1 MKFDIVIMNP
11 PYDGDLHLDFFNRTL
26 DNLAEDGKVC
36 IVEPGQW
43 LVQLKN
49 NGKYTK
55 EKSKAYEIKN
65 KIAGHVKDVE
75 LQNLNKEFNIAN
87 KTVCSI
93 VTVDYSK
100 DYSKIDFN
108 CCGDISQVNSIY
120 DCNLIG
126 DYATVKSILDKCR
139 AYKDHMI
146 DHCINTRKY
155 KEYEGKGYWF
165 LRYGNYMLNNIG
177 HLSKRSFSECFRI
190 KGKLIDTLDSFYVVG
205 AERNGNITK
214 NVYLSKSGNPSDS
227 VYGKKQDLLNWYYFI
242 YNNKLPL
249 FVNICLTIDENNN
262 TREYLPWL
270 VDKKY
275 TDEEIYKLLN
285 INKEEQEFISSV
297 INKFDRNSQFGK
309 NYFGVQ

>member
-1 MKFDIVIMNP
+1 MKFDICLMNP

-146 DHCINTRKY
+146 NHCINTRKY

-165 LRYGNYMLNNIG
+165 LRYGNYMIDNLGSNQRVFDKMTKQIPRGIYNISY
-177 HLSKRSFSECFRI
+177 L
-190 KGKLIDTLDSFYVVG
+190 VVA
-205 AERNGNITK
+205 AEDKPIT
-214 NVYLSKSGNPSDS
+214 NHVPLSKSGNPCDS
-227 VYGKKQDLLNWYYFI
+227 VYGTKKELENWKYFTEH
-242 YNNKLPL
+242 NNIVV
-249 FVNICLTIDENNN
+249 FVNICLTIDEHNNS
-262 TREYLPWL
+262 REYLPWL

-285 INKEEQEFISSV
+285 INEEEQQFIENV
-297 INKFDRNSQFGK
+297 VARFERNSDWFK
-309 NYFGVQ
+309 RYISEK

>member
-1 MKFDIVIMNP
+1 MNP

-55 EKSKAYEIKN
+55 EKSKAYEIKK
-65 KIAGHVKDVE
+65 KIAGHIKDVE

-146 DHCINTRKY
+146 NHCINTRKY

-165 LRYGNYMLNNIG
+165 LRYGNYMIDNLGSNQRVFDKMTKQIPRGIYNISY
-177 HLSKRSFSECFRI
+177 L
-190 KGKLIDTLDSFYVVG
+190 VVA
-205 AERNGNITK
+205 AEDKPIT
-214 NVYLSKSGNPSDS
+214 NHVPLSKSGNPCDS
-227 VYGKKQDLLNWYYFI
+227 VYGTKKELENWKYFTEH
-242 YNNKLPL
+242 NNIVV
-249 FVNICLTIDENNN
+249 FVNICLTIDEHNNS
-262 TREYLPWL
+262 REYLPWL

-285 INKEEQEFISSV
+285 INEEEQQFIENV
-297 INKFDRNSQFGK
+297 VARFERNSDWFK
-309 NYFGVQ
+309 RYISEK

>member
-1 MKFDIVIMNP
+1 MNP
-11 PYDGDLHLDFFNRTL
+11 PYDGDLHLDFFNKTL

-43 LVQLKN
+43 LVQLKH

-55 EKSKAYEIKN
+55 EKSKAYEIKK
-65 KIAGHVKDVE
+65 KIAGHIKDVE

-165 LRYGNYMLNNIG
+165 LRYGNYMIDNLGSNQRVFDKMTKQIPRGIYNISY
-177 HLSKRSFSECFRI
+177 L
-190 KGKLIDTLDSFYVVG
+190 VVA
-205 AERNGNITK
+205 AEDKPIT
-214 NVYLSKSGNPSDS
+214 NHVPLSKSGNPCDS
-227 VYGKKQDLLNWYYFI
+227 VYGTKKELENWKYFTEH
-242 YNNKLPL
+242 NNIVV
-249 FVNICLTIDENNN
+249 FVNICLTIDEHNNS
-262 TREYLPWL
+262 REYLPWL

-285 INKEEQEFISSV
+285 INEEEQQFIENV
-297 INKFDRNSQFGK
+297 VTRFERNSDWFK
-309 NYFGVQ
+309 RYISEK

>member
-1 MKFDIVIMNP
+1 MNP

-26 DNLAEDGKVC
+26 DSLAEDGKVC

-165 LRYGNYMLNNIG
+165 LRYGNYMLDNLGSISGSTRKSDDEMRCFIG
-177 HLSKRSFSECFRI
+177 NLFRPYKIVLSFF
-190 KGKLIDTLDSFYVVG
+190 LIS
-205 AERNGNITK
+205 
-214 NVYLSKSGNPSDS
+214 
-227 VYGKKQDLLNWYYFI
+227 LN
-242 YNNKLPL
+242 L
-249 FVNICLTIDENNN
+249 F
-262 TREYLPWL
+262 
-270 VDKKY
+270 K
-275 TDEEIYKLLN
+275 
-285 INKEEQEFISSV
+285 
-297 INKFDRNSQFGK
+297 
-309 NYFGVQ
+309 

>member
-1 MKFDIVIMNP
+1 MKFDICLMNP

-55 EKSKAYEIKN
+55 EKSKAYEIKK

-146 DHCINTRKY
+146 NHCINTRKY

-165 LRYGNYMLNNIG
+165 LRYGNYMIDNLGSNQRVFDKMTKQIPRGIYNISY
-177 HLSKRSFSECFRI
+177 L
-190 KGKLIDTLDSFYVVG
+190 VVA
-205 AERNGNITK
+205 AEDKPIT
-214 NVYLSKSGNPSDS
+214 NHVPLSKSGNPCDS
-227 VYGKKQDLLNWYYFI
+227 VYGTKKELENWKYFTEH
-242 YNNKLPL
+242 NNIVV
-249 FVNICLTIDENNN
+249 FVNICLTIDEHNNS
-262 TREYLPWL
+262 REYLPWL

-285 INKEEQEFISSV
+285 INEEEQQFIENV
-297 INKFDRNSQFGK
+297 VARFERNSDWFK
-309 NYFGVQ
+309 RYISEK

>member
-1 MKFDIVIMNP
+1 MKFDVVLMNP

-100 DYSKIDFN
+100 DYSKIDIN

-262 TREYLPWL
+262 SREYLPWL

-285 INKEEQEFISSV
+285 INKEEQEFISSI

-309 NYFGVQ
+309 NYFGV

>member
-1 MKFDIVIMNP
+1 MNP

-55 EKSKAYEIKN
+55 EKSKAYEIKK
-65 KIAGHVKDVE
+65 KIEGHVKDVE

-100 DYSKIDFN
+100 DYNKIDFN

-165 LRYGNYMLNNIG
+165 LRYGNYMIDNLGSNQRVFDKMTKQIPRGIYNISY
-177 HLSKRSFSECFRI
+177 L
-190 KGKLIDTLDSFYVVG
+190 VVA
-205 AERNGNITK
+205 AEDKPIT
-214 NVYLSKSGNPSDS
+214 NHVPLSKSGNPCDS
-227 VYGKKQDLLNWYYFI
+227 VYGTKKELENWKYFTEH
-242 YNNKLPL
+242 NNIVV
-249 FVNICLTIDENNN
+249 FVNICLTIDEHNNS
-262 TREYLPWL
+262 REYLPWL

-285 INKEEQEFISSV
+285 INKEEQEFIENVV
-297 INKFDRNSQFGK
+297 IRFERNSDWFKRYISGK
-309 NYFGVQ
+309 

>member
-1 MKFDIVIMNP
+1 MNP

-26 DNLAEDGKVC
+26 DNLTEDGKVC

-126 DYATVKSILDKCR
+126 DYGTVKSILDKCR

-155 KEYEGKGYWF
+155 KEYEGKGYSF
-165 LRYGNYMLNNIG
+165 LRYGNYMIDNLGSNQRVFDKMTKQIPRGIYNISY
-177 HLSKRSFSECFRI
+177 L
-190 KGKLIDTLDSFYVVG
+190 VVA
-205 AERNGNITK
+205 AEDKPIT
-214 NVYLSKSGNPSDS
+214 NHVPLSKSGNPCDS
-227 VYGKKQDLLNWYYFI
+227 VYGTKKELENWKYFTEH
-242 YNNKLPL
+242 NNIVV
-249 FVNICLTIDENNN
+249 FVNICLTIDEHNNS
-262 TREYLPWL
+262 REYLPWL

-285 INKEEQEFISSV
+285 INEEEQQFIENV
-297 INKFDRNSQFGK
+297 VTRFERNSDWFK
-309 NYFGVQ
+309 RYISEK

>member
-1 MKFDIVIMNP
+1 MNP
-11 PYDGDLHLDFFNRTL
+11 PYDGDLHLDFFNRAL

-55 EKSKAYEIKN
+55 EKSKADEIK
-65 KIAGHVKDVE
+65 KKTAGHVKDVE

-100 DYSKIDFN
+100 DYNKIEFN

-146 DHCINTRKY
+146 NHCINTKKY

-165 LRYGNYMLNNIG
+165 LRYGNYMIDNLGSNQRVFDKMTKQIPRGIYNISY
-177 HLSKRSFSECFRI
+177 L
-190 KGKLIDTLDSFYVVG
+190 VVA
-205 AERNGNITK
+205 AEDKPIT
-214 NVYLSKSGNPSDS
+214 NHVPLSKSGNPCDS
-227 VYGKKQDLLNWYYFI
+227 VYGTKKELENWKYFTEH
-242 YNNKLPL
+242 NNIVV
-249 FVNICLTIDENNN
+249 FVNICLTIDEHNNS
-262 TREYLPWL
+262 REYLPWL

-285 INKEEQEFISSV
+285 INEEEQQFIENV
-297 INKFDRNSQFGK
+297 VTRFERNSDWFK
-309 NYFGVQ
+309 RYISEK

>member
-1 MKFDIVIMNP
+1 MKFDICLMNP

-26 DNLAEDGKVC
+26 DNLTEDGKVC

-65 KIAGHVKDVE
+65 KIAGHIKDVE

-146 DHCINTRKY
+146 NHCINTRKY

-165 LRYGNYMLNNIG
+165 LRYGNYMLDNLGSISGSTRKSDDEMRCFIG
-177 HLSKRSFSECFRI
+177 NLFRPYKI
-190 KGKLIDTLDSFYVVG
+190 VA
-205 AERNGNITK
+205 AEDKPIT
-214 NVYLSKSGNPSDS
+214 NHVPLSKSGNPCDS
-227 VYGKKQDLLNWYYFI
+227 VYGTKKELENWKYFTEH
-242 YNNKLPL
+242 NNIVV

-262 TREYLPWL
+262 SREYLPWL

-285 INKEEQEFISSV
+285 INKEEQEFISSI

-309 NYFGVQ
+309 NYFGV

>member
-1 MKFDIVIMNP
+1 MNP

-146 DHCINTRKY
+146 NHCINTRKY

-165 LRYGNYMLNNIG
+165 LRYGNYMIDNLGSNQRVFDKMTKQIPRGIYNISY
-177 HLSKRSFSECFRI
+177 L
-190 KGKLIDTLDSFYVVG
+190 VVA
-205 AERNGNITK
+205 AEDKPIT
-214 NVYLSKSGNPSDS
+214 NHVPLSKSGNPCDS
-227 VYGKKQDLLNWYYFI
+227 VYGTKKELENWKYFTEH
-242 YNNKLPL
+242 NNIVV
-249 FVNICLTIDENNN
+249 FVNICLTIDEHNNS
-262 TREYLPWL
+262 REYLPWL

-285 INKEEQEFISSV
+285 INEEEQQFIENV
-297 INKFDRNSQFGK
+297 VARFERNSDWFK
-309 NYFGVQ
+309 RYISEK